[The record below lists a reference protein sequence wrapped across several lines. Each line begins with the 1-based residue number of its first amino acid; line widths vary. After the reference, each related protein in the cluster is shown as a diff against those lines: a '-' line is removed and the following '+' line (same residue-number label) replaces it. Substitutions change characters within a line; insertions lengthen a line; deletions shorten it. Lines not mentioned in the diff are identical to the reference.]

1 MKFAKKIINKMKN
14 PLLAIAS
21 FFVTSCNAS
30 VDFKGTGTKPVS
42 HEQWNQLLKKY
53 VTTDG
58 KVNYKGFLKDSI
70 ELNKYLQL
78 LSDNPPDESA
88 WSSQEQLAY
97 WINAYNAFTIKLI
110 LKYYPI
116 KSIKDIGS
124 SIQIPFVNTPWDVKF
139 INIGKEKMDLNNI
152 EHGVIRKKFHEPRIH
167 FSIVCASRSCPKLR
181 NEAFTADR
189 LEEQLTAQAKDFLSD
204 SFRNKVSADELQ
216 LSKILDWYSM
226 DFPKGEKFI
235 EFLNKYSP
243 VRINKNANITYLD
256 YNWNLN
262 E

>member
-1 MKFAKKIINKMKN
+1 MEKILNKMKN
-14 PLLAIAS
+14 PLLTVAS
-21 FFVTSCNAS
+21 FFITSCNAA
-30 VDFKGTGTKPVS
+30 VDFNGTSTKPIS

-53 VTTDG
+53 VTADG
-58 KVNYKGFLKDSI
+58 KVNYKGFQKDSV
-70 ELNKYLQL
+70 ELNKYLRL

-88 WSSQEQLAY
+88 WSEQEQLAY

-139 INIGKEKMDLNNI
+139 ITIGKEKMDLNNI

-189 LEEQLTAQAKDFLSD
+189 LEEQLTAQAKEFLSD
-204 SFRNKVSADELQ
+204 SFRNKVSANELQ

-243 VRINKNANITYLD
+243 VRVNKNAKISYLV
-256 YNWNLN
+256 YNWELN